1 MTGMNSEEA
10 RMNTPR
16 FLPTLAAIA
25 LAVATATAQQ
35 QASQKDDRQS
45 FRFRSAVELINVT
58 ATVTDAN
65 GRFVPDLRQQDFR
78 VFEDGQEQPI
88 THFSNERVPVSL
100 GIALDTSNSMNG
112 EKMAAARDA
121 LQRFLGDLLDPVD
134 EVFLYRF
141 SNIPELVEG
150 WTTNRE
156 RLLSRLGRIWPD
168 GGTAMYDAV
177 AQAIPLAQAGRHR
190 KKALLIISDGNDT
203 NSETTVADVKRQIRE
218 SEVMV
223 YAIGIDGQSDTAPW
237 GGQGGPRVPP
247 RQPPPRFPFPF
258 PIPGGGGRPPGTT
271 PRTPASPGARRG
283 MDDRVNA
290 FALRELT
297 DDSGGRTEIVRDARD
312 LDPATENIADELSKQ
327 YSLGYPATGKA
338 DGHWHSITV
347 EVRGS
352 AYHVRARRGYV
363 ATP

>member
-1 MTGMNSEEA
+1 MNA
-10 RMNTPR
+10 PR
-16 FLPTLAAIA
+16 TRPLVKVFAFAGA
-25 LAVATATAQQ
+25 LAVAVASVTAQQ
-35 QASQKDDRQS
+35 EAPPKDERQS

-58 ATVTDAN
+58 ATVTDAS
-65 GRFVPDLRQQDFR
+65 GRFVPNLRQEDFR
-78 VFEDGQEQPI
+78 VFEDGREQPI

-100 GIALDTSNSMNG
+100 GIALDTSFSMDG

-121 LQRFLGDLLDPVD
+121 LHRFLGDLLDPRD

-156 RLLSRLGRIWPD
+156 RLLSRLSRISPN

-177 AQAIPLAQAGRHR
+177 ADAVPLARSGRHR

-203 NSETTVADVKRQIRE
+203 NSETTVAEVKRQIRE

-223 YAIGIDGQSDTAPW
+223 YAIGIDGQSDTRTW
-237 GGQGGPRVPP
+237 GGQNTPRVPP

-258 PIPGGGGRPPGTT
+258 PIPGGRPPGST
-271 PRTPASPGARRG
+271 PRTPTYPGARRG
-283 MDDRVNA
+283 TDDRVNVL
-290 FALRELT
+290 ALRDLT

-327 YSLGYPATGKA
+327 YSLGYPATGKS
-338 DGHWHSITV
+338 DGRWHSITV

-352 AYHVRARRGYV
+352 AYRVRARRGYV